1 MAWAFLQKNNAKL
14 FSSLS
19 EFDRIPYITIIAG
32 SFWRGV
38 PADQIEQYMK
48 ANVPAAASAQIAK
61 TMEDVHLQLEHRD
74 RLVPQID
81 AFVKTQSALR

>member
-1 MAWAFLQKNNAKL
+1 
-14 FSSLS
+14 
-19 EFDRIPYITIIAG
+19 
-32 SFWRGV
+32 V
-38 PADQIEQYMK
+38 K

-81 AFVKTQSALR
+81 AFVKT